1 MEGNIYVE
9 TENISLFIE
18 VCVVLWRPL
27 VHKVVKLAVTH
38 YNPLLRDLTSNL
50 TSARTSGG
58 GIQSA
63 GGYHCILQISP

>member
-1 MEGNIYVE
+1 MME

-27 VHKVVKLAVTH
+27 VNKVVKLAVTH

-50 TSARTSGG
+50 TSAQTSQGG
-58 GIQSA
+58 DTISWRLSLHSA
-63 GGYHCILQISP
+63 DKPMI